1 MLEEMNKSL
10 RKENEQL
17 YSQQTNVLL
26 KFGDKAE
33 EAIQKELMILNQE
46 LKSKDELIAQISNF
60 EGIGDQVKK
69 LVDLKVS
76 EIS

>member
-1 MLEEMNKSL
+1 MLEEMNKNL

-60 EGIGDQVKK
+60 EGIGD
-69 LVDLKVS
+69 
-76 EIS
+76 